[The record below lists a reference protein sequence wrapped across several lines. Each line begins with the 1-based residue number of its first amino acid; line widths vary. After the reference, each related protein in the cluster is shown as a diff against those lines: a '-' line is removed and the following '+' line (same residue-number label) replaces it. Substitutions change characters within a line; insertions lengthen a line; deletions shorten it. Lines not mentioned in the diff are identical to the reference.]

1 MSFQVLNMVVPLQNV
16 DLKIQPILMQFSRHH
31 QSSLLW
37 ISEERSLLSSKKT
50 NGLVFILCIPRTP
63 PVCLY
68 YSTAFRYIIVFC
80 CLDLLT
86 KIFFRIISEF
96 WISVSPLYA
105 TIRIN
110 NRQLILSV
118 LFFSLG
124 ICLSDKQNLTP
135 VCHDFTGLAEAHE
148 PVIVFPLKGS
158 KQSKCNT

>member
-1 MSFQVLNMVVPLQNV
+1 
-16 DLKIQPILMQFSRHH
+16 MQFSRHH
-31 QSSLLW
+31 RS
-37 ISEERSLLSSKKT
+37 SLLSSKKT

-63 PVCLY
+63 LVCLY

-80 CLDLLT
+80 CLDSLT
-86 KIFFRIISEF
+86 KIFFRIISKF

-118 LFFSLG
+118 LFFFLG
-124 ICLSDKQNLTP
+124 ICLSDKQNLTRF
-135 VCHDFTGLAEAHE
+135 HDFTGLAEAHE

-158 KQSKCNT
+158 NKVNVILKETPKYHVTFGYQLCPFGVFIPVLFGYKMKG